1 MLKRHLSLA
10 VALSLACGLAFAEPH
25 DARPMPV
32 AVAYYNAQ
40 DLADATG
47 PRLVPAV
54 YLVSS
59 VEDYRHPAMRSD
71 MRVASAGL
79 VFEQVSMAEAPPGSI
94 WM

>member
-10 VALSLACGLAFAEPH
+10 VALSLACGLAFAEPE
-25 DARPMPV
+25 DACSVPAAASYCATQGYV
-32 AVAYYNAQ
+32 GAQ
-40 DLADATG
+40 GA
-47 PRLVPAV
+47 RLVPSV
-54 YLVSS
+54 YLVPTL
-59 VEDYRHPAMRSD
+59 EDYNPPAMRSD